1 MSHEIEE
8 KQSEILNR
16 REILK
21 GLATVPVL
29 GFFFVK
35 LWQKMRLDKLKKS
48 NLLQNL
54 VKDNKSP
61 AIVSN
66 IGNNDHL
73 RVGIVGYGGRGS
85 HLTRGLG
92 FATPDWTT
100 NAAERAQNNKLY
112 KGFTTFMSQA
122 DLNCSLVGIC
132 DLFDVRAELGIA
144 ASKNEVRSGGKPKET
159 AKRYRHYTD
168 LL

>member
-8 KQSEILNR
+8 KQSDILNR

-35 LWQKMRLDKLKKS
+35 LWKKMRLDKLKKS

-61 AIVSN
+61 E
-66 IGNNDHL
+66 IGRASCRE
-73 RVGIVGYGGRGS
+73 RV
-85 HLTRGLG
+85 
-92 FATPDWTT
+92 
-100 NAAERAQNNKLY
+100 
-112 KGFTTFMSQA
+112 
-122 DLNCSLVGIC
+122 
-132 DLFDVRAELGIA
+132 
-144 ASKNEVRSGGKPKET
+144 
-159 AKRYRHYTD
+159 
-168 LL
+168 

>member
-8 KQSEILNR
+8 KQSDILNR

-35 LWQKMRLDKLKKS
+35 LWQKMRLDKMKKS

-73 RVGIVGYGGRGS
+73 RV
-85 HLTRGLG
+85 
-92 FATPDWTT
+92 
-100 NAAERAQNNKLY
+100 
-112 KGFTTFMSQA
+112 
-122 DLNCSLVGIC
+122 
-132 DLFDVRAELGIA
+132 
-144 ASKNEVRSGGKPKET
+144 
-159 AKRYRHYTD
+159 
-168 LL
+168 